1 MANRALKFCAWSGC
15 SELVQ
20 GGTRYC
26 EKHAKL
32 SQQQAD
38 ERRGS
43 ANERGYTSR
52 WNRYSKAFLKK
63 PENQICKLQL
73 PGCTMVAKC
82 VDHIIPPKGAND
94 PLFWDKSNHQGAC
107 IHCNSVK
114 GNRIMEGKENE
125 KDY

>member
-26 EKHAKL
+26 EEHAKL

-43 ANERGYTSR
+43 A
-52 WNRYSKAFLKK
+52 
-63 PENQICKLQL
+63 
-73 PGCTMVAKC
+73 V
-82 VDHIIPPKGAND
+82 
-94 PLFWDKSNHQGAC
+94 
-107 IHCNSVK
+107 
-114 GNRIMEGKENE
+114 
-125 KDY
+125 

>member
-15 SELVQ
+15 SELVS
-20 GGTRYC
+20 GDRYC
-26 EKHAKL
+26 QEHSKR
-32 SQQQAD
+32 SQRQAD

-73 PGCTMVAKC
+73 HGCTIVSKC

-94 PLFWDKSNHQGAC
+94 PLFWDKSNHQAAC

-114 GNRIMEGKENE
+114 GNRMLEGKENE
-125 KDY
+125 KIY